1 MNNNPAVSVIVP
13 MYNVEEYLPKCV
25 GSLLSQ
31 TLDNIEV
38 ILVDDES
45 PDGCGALA
53 EAYAKKD
60 PRVKVV
66 HRKNGGLGPARNSGL
81 EVATGDYVGFVDSDD
96 WVERDMYERLYEA
109 AMNHGAQIVFSEL
122 KRVAHGMPMGWS
134 SHPFC
139 GVTLRG
145 DDEIYQLRRSLY
157 GPLPNRLKDDPIP
170 VSVCPNIYRRSLI
183 EENGIKFRAIRSEDI
198 LFNAAVCRV
207 ASCVA
212 AIDGAPYCYR
222 KDDQESITN
231 TFKASTIESFFV
243 FFDALQSE
251 CQKESSNHFQECE
264 MRVHRRVI
272 DYSRGILVKI
282 ASSNL
287 DYKEKRECARTVL
300 NSPYLLSACRAFP
313 FWLVPPAQAVF
324 FIVMRFRFVDAALL
338 LASGRNS
345 FGGN

>member
-31 TLDNIEV
+31 TLNNIEV

-96 WVERDMYERLYEA
+96 WVERDMYEHLYEA
-109 AMNHGAQIVFSEL
+109 AMNNGAQIVFSEL
-122 KRVAHGMPMGWS
+122 KRVVHGMPMGWS
-134 SHPFC
+134 SHPFY
-139 GVTLRG
+139 GVALRG
-145 DDEIYQLRRSLY
+145 DDEIYRLRRSFY

-170 VSVCPNIYRRSLI
+170 VSVCPNIYSRSLI
-183 EENGIKFRAIRSEDI
+183 EENGIKFPAIRSEDI

-264 MRVHRRVI
+264 MRVRRRVI

-287 DYKEKRECARTVL
+287 DCKEKRECARTVL